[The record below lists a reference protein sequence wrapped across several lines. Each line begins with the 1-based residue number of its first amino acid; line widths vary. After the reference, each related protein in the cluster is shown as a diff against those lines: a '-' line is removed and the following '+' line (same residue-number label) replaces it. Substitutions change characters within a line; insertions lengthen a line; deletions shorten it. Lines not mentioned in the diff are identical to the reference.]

1 MQLAV
6 HGPATVATLTDM
18 LEYQGFRVAGRA
30 SKAVSDAL
38 RWEIGR
44 GRVRR
49 LRRGLYGPGAMPRAT
64 EQHIHKRVMALRGEA
79 APAGEDSFW
88 EALDLS
94 APRASAH
101 HSS

>member
-1 MQLAV
+1 
-6 HGPATVATLTDM
+6 
-18 LEYQGFRVAGRA
+18 
-30 SKAVSDAL
+30 
-38 RWEIGR
+38 
-44 GRVRR
+44 
-49 LRRGLYGPGAMPRAT
+49 MPRAT